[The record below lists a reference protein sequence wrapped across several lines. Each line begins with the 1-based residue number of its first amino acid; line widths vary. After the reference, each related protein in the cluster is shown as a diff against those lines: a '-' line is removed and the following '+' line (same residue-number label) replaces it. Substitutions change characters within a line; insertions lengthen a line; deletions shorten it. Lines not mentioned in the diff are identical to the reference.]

1 MNPDSRCGK
10 LGVNLFESLQPGQC
24 TNGPPRSL
32 LRQPDFIKTLQVQP
46 EFRTGTE
53 EMGSGLFKTAHYQE
67 MSQTQR
73 SVAGNGPPPIQDFG
87 DAISRNPQPPRQPR
101 RANSQLA
108 ELLREMSPG

>member
-53 EMGSGLFKTAHYQE
+53 EM
-67 MSQTQR
+67 SQTQR